1 MADGATEDKPKT
13 TRRRARRGVAAE
25 TEKVA
30 RQYFAAAAERDVEG
44 MVSCW
49 RRGGVDRMVGRAE
62 LIAPEGVRSFFIELF
77 AAMPDLRM
85 EVAELIAEGDR
96 AVVRW
101 TATATFAGPGVIEG
115 LQPTGSRVA
124 FEGVDLLQVE
134 GGEIV
139 HNDAFADGA
148 AVARQ
153 LGLLPAER
161 STAQARMTAAFNA
174 RTRVARRIAD
184 PPEEVA
190 EGVWIVRGGFP
201 RKGFNVYFVR
211 DGDGVVMY
219 DAGIRQMTNALA
231 MAGAQLG
238 GITRVVLGHSHA
250 DHRGAAA
257 GLRGIAV
264 HVHEDE
270 AADAGGDGGMHY
282 YTLSKVALPARWIYP
297 ALLRSWDGGPVD
309 VAGTL
314 REGDEVAGFEVIHL
328 PGHAPGQ
335 IALWRESD
343 RLALVSDGFY
353 TANAD
358 TFLPGRPRVPPAG
371 FNQDTEQAR
380 ASVRKLAALEPAAAW
395 PGHDDPLTGD
405 VRGQLERAA
414 DTT

>member
-1 MADGATEDKPKT
+1 MADAATQEKPKP

-30 RQYFAAAAERDVEG
+30 RRYFAAGTERDVEG

-49 RRGGVDRMVGRAE
+49 RPGGVDRIVGRAE
-62 LIAPEGVRSFFIELF
+62 LVAPDGVRGYFTQLF
-77 AAMPDLRM
+77 AALPDFRF

-101 TATATFAGPGVIEG
+101 TATATFAGPGTLEG

-124 FEGVDLLQVE
+124 LEGVDVLEVD

-139 HNDAFADGA
+139 HNDAFTDGA
-148 AVARQ
+148 VVARQ
-153 LGLLPAER
+153 LGLMPAEGS
-161 STAQARMTAAFNA
+161 STQAHLTAAFNA

-184 PPEEVA
+184 PPEQIA

-219 DAGIRQMTNALA
+219 DAGIRPMTNALA
-231 MAGAQLG
+231 FAGAQLG
-238 GITRVVLGHSHA
+238 GITRVVLGHSHV
-250 DHRGAAA
+250 DHRGAAP
-257 GLRGIAV
+257 GLRGIPVYA
-264 HVHEDE
+264 HEDE
-270 AADAGGDGGMHY
+270 AADAQGDGGAHY
-282 YTLSKVALPARWIYP
+282 VDLSQVAIPVRWLYP
-297 ALLRSWDGGPVD
+297 TLLRSWDGGPVD

-314 REGDEVAGFEVIHL
+314 REGDDVAGFQVIHL

-353 TANAD
+353 TASVE
-358 TFLPGRPRVPPAG
+358 TFLPGPPRVPPAG

-380 ASVRKLAALEPAAAW
+380 ASMRKLAALEPAAAW
-395 PGHDDPLTGD
+395 PGHAAPLTGD
-405 VRGQLERAA
+405 VRGQLEQAA